1 MPTRKPRLLQLI
13 LFAGLPAL
21 AMTLPVFAQV
31 YRSTDAEG
39 NVTFSDQPTSE
50 SEAVDVPPTNV
61 GDSVEVP
68 PPAPEPAPEPVLK
81 PEPEIAAEKLPSQ
94 LEGDLV
100 GYERKDKN
108 RRSHRYRPEHYG
120 HGR

>member
-1 MPTRKPRLLQLI
+1 MPTRKIRLLQLI

-21 AMTLPVFAQV
+21 AMTLPAFAQV

-50 SEAVDVPPTNV
+50 SEAVNVPPTNV

-68 PPAPEPAPEPVLK
+68 PPAPEPAPELK
-81 PEPEIAAEKLPSQ
+81 PEPEIATEKLPSN

-100 GYERKDKN
+100 GYERSNKK
-108 RRSHRYRPEHYG
+108 RRFHQYRPREYG

>member
-1 MPTRKPRLLQLI
+1 MPTRKLRLLQLI
-13 LFAGLPAL
+13 LFVGLPAL
-21 AMTLPVFAQV
+21 AMTLPAFGQV

-50 SEAVDVPPTNV
+50 SEAVNIAPTNV

-68 PPAPEPAPEPVLK
+68 PPAPEPAPVLK
-81 PEPEIAAEKLPSQ
+81 PEPEIAAEKLPSE

-100 GYERKDKN
+100 GYERKDNN
-108 RRSHRYRPEHYG
+108 RRSRRYRPREYG

>member
-1 MPTRKPRLLQLI
+1 MPTRKPRLLRLI

-21 AMTLPVFAQV
+21 AMTLPAFAQV

-50 SEAVDVPPTNV
+50 SEAVNVPPTNV

-68 PPAPEPAPEPVLK
+68 PPAPEPAPALK
-81 PEPEIAAEKLPSQ
+81 PEPEIAVEKLPPA

-100 GYERKDKN
+100 GYEKKDKK
-108 RRSHRYRPEHYG
+108 RRSHRYQPEQYG